1 MELNII
7 DDRYTIR
14 ANIGHGGYATVF
26 LAFDQIRRKFVA
38 IKLINCD
45 VNTDKKAYN
54 MFQQEAMTMAAIS
67 NLNVVSI
74 FGSGIY
80 ENKPYLVMDY
90 VRGKSLKD
98 IIAENSYL
106 LVDEVY
112 TYMMQIINGLEAC
125 HNANIVHRDIKPQNI
140 IKKTDGN
147 VVLIDFGT
155 AYIGEQDRNLYVE
168 DGAIIIGTI
177 QLLAPEILKG
187 DEKATARTDIYAL
200 GITMYDMFTGK
211 YPFDSQDK
219 PTVAKMHLFAPF
231 PSVRKVNPSVPL
243 EFEKIIYKCCEKDP
257 ALRYQNVNELRVDL
271 MLAYENYKNPK
282 VKKKGLFAR
291 LFKKG

>member
-1 MELNII
+1 MEFNVIDERYII
-7 DDRYTIR
+7 SADV
-14 ANIGHGGYATVF
+14 GHGGYATVF
-26 LAFDQIRRKFVA
+26 LAFDQIRRKQVA
-38 IKLINCD
+38 IKVINCD
-45 VNTDKKAYN
+45 INNDKKAYN

-74 FGSGIY
+74 YGSGIY
-80 ENKPYLVMDY
+80 NNKPYLVMDY

-98 IIAENSYL
+98 IIRENSYL

-125 HNANIVHRDIKPQNI
+125 HNCNIVHRDIKPQNI

-155 AYIGEQDRNLYVE
+155 AYIGEVERNLYVE

-177 QLLAPEILKG
+177 QLLAPELLKG
-187 DEKATARTDIYAL
+187 DEKASARSDIYAL

-211 YPFDSQDK
+211 YPFDSTDK
-219 PTVAKMHLFAPF
+219 PTVAKMHLFSPF
-231 PSVRKVNPSVPL
+231 PSVRKLNPSVPV
-243 EFEKIIYKCCEKDP
+243 EFENIIYKCCEKDP
-257 ALRYQNVNELRVDL
+257 SLRYQNVNELRVDL
-271 MLAYENYKNPK
+271 MIAYENYKNPK
-282 VKKKGLFAR
+282 KKKKSFFSW
-291 LFKKG
+291 LFKK